1 MATSK
6 SVDSLGDLTALMQEF
21 SNSNKTRQL
30 EDLKKSIENLSKIL
44 ENKVGANKKQK
55 EKDDSPRTLTK
66 DIKDFFQQPYKDVKS
81 YFGFGEDKK
90 ARTLKKDSKEFVE
103 EPYKEAKTYF
113 GIKNKMPDNLELKQE
128 EATAKPQDNLELKQ
142 EEALGKKGEEITG
155 ESIRN
160 RVSEMKA
167 SPFQKKILDE
177 VVKIKS
183 LLTKSKSETPS
194 QANTSA
200 SGIEPN
206 SDEEKQKDRELLAE
220 AIANKLSDLMDSN
233 SSGAGFFGA
242 KPPIPTTASPAATA
256 AAAAAGSAA
265 LTAGTVG
272 SVAVGGA
279 AATGLATGILATEQ
293 AKPLREAVTQN
304 SILGAMSGDT
314 AMAAGIL
321 DANGDKS
328 AEEVRASQ
336 QTEQDKLK
344 DAPWYTKMYGI
355 GKEDYLKKQE
365 NTDIKS
371 SSSSKDLKEEIR
383 MKEQSLKTSGPM
395 LNKEYRD
402 KLQTD
407 IDTLTKRIPTADM
420 PDQTSAETA
429 RLMRNTPKTE
439 APVDASVSP
448 TGYKYE
454 PISYEAEKKYGSP
467 KIDPIQTGDQKINY
481 LKQIEDQNKE
491 LNNASSKLSSQI
503 ITPMIS
509 NNNIDNSRQT
519 IMPAQPNPYTNGK
532 GFNSWQSRVD
542 SKL

>member
-6 SVDSLGDLTALMQEF
+6 SVDSIGDLTALMQEF
-21 SNSNKTRQL
+21 SDSNKTKQL

-44 ENKVGANKKQK
+44 ENKIGVNKKQK
-55 EKDDSPRTLTK
+55 DDDGPRTLTK

-103 EPYKEAKTYF
+103 EPLKEAKTYF

-128 EATAKPQDNLELKQ
+128 ESSV
-142 EEALGKKGEEITG
+142 KKGEEITG

-160 RVSEMKA
+160 SVNKAKA

-177 VVKIKS
+177 VIKIKS

-279 AATGLATGILATEQ
+279 AATGLATGILASEQ

-304 SILGAMSGDT
+304 SMLGAMSGDT

-328 AEEVRASQ
+328 AEEVRALQ

-344 DAPWYTKMYGI
+344 DAPWYTRMYGI
-355 GKEDYLKKQE
+355 GKQDYLNKQE
-365 NTDIKS
+365 KPTAADTGNTDK
-371 SSSSKDLKEEIR
+371 LKESLRI
-383 MKEQSLKTSGPM
+383 KEQSLKNIDPNLESNTA
-395 LNKEYRD
+395 YRS
-402 KLQTD
+402 KLQSE
-407 IDTLTKRIPTADM
+407 IDSLNLQIKNESTPNQND
-420 PDQTSAETA
+420 AETS
-429 RLMRNTPKTE
+429 RLMRSTPKTE

-448 TGYKYE
+448 TGYKWE
-454 PISYEAEKKYGSP
+454 PISYDAEKKYGSP

-491 LNNASSKLSSQI
+491 LNDMTSKLSSQI

-532 GFNSWQSRVD
+532 GFNSWQTRVD
-542 SKL
+542 GKL

>member
-44 ENKVGANKKQK
+44 ENKVGVNKKQK
-55 EKDDSPRTLTK
+55 EDDGPRTLTK

-90 ARTLKKDSKEFVE
+90 ARTLKKDSKELVE

-142 EEALGKKGEEITG
+142 EEASGKKGEEITG

-160 RVSEMKA
+160 RVSEMKVT
-167 SPFQKKILDE
+167 PFQKKILDE

-183 LLTKSKSETPS
+183 LLTKSKSETPL
-194 QANTSA
+194 QANMSA

-206 SDEEKQKDRELLAE
+206 SDEDKQRDRELLAQ
-220 AIANKLSDLMDSN
+220 AIADKLNDLGTA
-233 SSGAGFFGA
+233 SGIGGLGIPGRA
-242 KPPIPTTASPAATA
+242 KPPIPVPAGKVPPGGKVPPVGKVPGKIGMLGVGGRLLSG
-256 AAAAAGSAA
+256 AG
-265 LTAGTVG
+265 L
-272 SVAVGGA
+272 AVGAYEASEFLDETGYGDQMAEGA
-279 AATGLATGILATEQ
+279 GKNAEKAFRENVAPTIDPVKTGMTPEEARNALGGSDRDIEKLGG
-293 AKPLREAVTQN
+293 REALLKIATTDFQ
-304 SILGAMSGDT
+304 SSG
-314 AMAAGIL
+314 
-321 DANGDKS
+321 
-328 AEEVRASQ
+328 
-336 QTEQDKLK
+336 
-344 DAPWYTKMYGI
+344 
-355 GKEDYLKKQE
+355 
-365 NTDIKS
+365 
-371 SSSSKDLKEEIR
+371 SSKDLKEEVRI
-383 MKEQSLKTSGPM
+383 KEQSLKTSGPM

-407 IDTLTKRIPTADM
+407 IDTLNKRIPTADM
-420 PDQTSAETA
+420 PDQTAAETA
-429 RLMRNTPKTE
+429 RLMRSTPKTE

-467 KIDPIQTGDQKINY
+467 TIDPIQTGDQKINY
-481 LKQIEDQNKE
+481 LKQIEDQYKE
-491 LNNASSKLSSQI
+491 LTDASSKLSSQI